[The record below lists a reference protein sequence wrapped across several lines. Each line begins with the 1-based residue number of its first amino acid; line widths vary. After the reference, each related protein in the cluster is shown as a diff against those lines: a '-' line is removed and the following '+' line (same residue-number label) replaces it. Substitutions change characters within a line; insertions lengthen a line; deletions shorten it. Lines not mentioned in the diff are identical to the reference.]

1 MKIRNLVYYLN
12 RNRHNFCGEYALQSR
27 RMRMT
32 LRLENDC
39 LARCRQSTQSARAH
53 KKALSK
59 KAVHS
64 LNCGS
69 SYSDSPMRR
78 TEILCFRVENWRNIE
93 LPASHNHLQNKELKS
108 RRAFFVEHHLS
119 SNQEGEKAEQ
129 SLFCRSMYS
138 DLLNSRSEGLTT
150 LKLESFLHPPLHFSS
165 PVQQIQCVAEF
176 PSQARKLWF

>member
-1 MKIRNLVYYLN
+1 M
-12 RNRHNFCGEYALQSR
+12 YALQSR

-39 LARCRQSTQSARAH
+39 LARLSTVDTERAH

-59 KAVHS
+59 KTVHS

-69 SYSDSPMRR
+69 YSDFPMR

-93 LPASHNHLQNKELKS
+93 LPASRNHLQYRGLKS
-108 RRAFFVEHHLS
+108 RRAFFVEQHPCR
-119 SNQEGEKAEQ
+119 NQEGEKAEQ

-138 DLLNSRSEGLTT
+138 DFLNSWSEGLTA
-150 LKLESFLHPPLHFSS
+150 LKLESFFLHPPLHFSS
-165 PVQQIQCVAEF
+165 PVQQIQRVAEF